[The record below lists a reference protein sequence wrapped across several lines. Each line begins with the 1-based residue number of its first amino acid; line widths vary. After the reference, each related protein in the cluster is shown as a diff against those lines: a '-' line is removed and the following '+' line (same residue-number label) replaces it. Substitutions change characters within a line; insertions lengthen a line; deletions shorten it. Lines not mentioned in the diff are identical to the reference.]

1 MNRIKAEVDRIVA
14 RLKENSA
21 LSGIRFVREYSSN
34 QLESPIDGWLAAVCI
49 TDVKLSKSY
58 VGGYMSS
65 SIRGE
70 VYSAGVEI
78 RLFAPAEENGSGL
91 SELAGEI
98 ISTLSEEIIS
108 TLSEAKNE
116 LNISSVTASAIG
128 FDPNSDAVYRTVS
141 CKLEFCASGEAV

>member
-65 SIRGE
+65 SLRGE

-91 SELAGEI
+91 SELAG
-98 ISTLSEEIIS
+98 EIIS

>member
-70 VYSAGVEI
+70 IYSAGVEI

-98 ISTLSEEIIS
+98 ISTLSES
-108 TLSEAKNE
+108 KNE

>member
-98 ISTLSEEIIS
+98 ISTLSES
-108 TLSEAKNE
+108 KNE
-116 LNISSVTASAIG
+116 LNISSVTAPAIG

>member
-98 ISTLSEEIIS
+98 ISTLSE
-108 TLSEAKNE
+108 AKNE